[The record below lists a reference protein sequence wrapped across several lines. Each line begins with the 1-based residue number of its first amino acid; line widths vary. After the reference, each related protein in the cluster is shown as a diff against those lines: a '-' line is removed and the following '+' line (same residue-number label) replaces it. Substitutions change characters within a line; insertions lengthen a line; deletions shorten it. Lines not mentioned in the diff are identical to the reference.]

1 MRRSNL
7 LPFVMI
13 DELRLNLQKMM
24 KSICRMGG
32 LAAIV
37 FLSLCDCSAET
48 PTEASPFPPS
58 EMSYHAPK
66 IPNELNFCGER
77 IDLSNYYL
85 REKFDRELL
94 SFSYW
99 HSQVFL
105 LIKRANKFFPIIEP
119 ILKEKGIPDDFKY
132 LALIESNLDQRAQSP
147 AKAVGIWQIMPT
159 TGKEAG
165 LVVNDDIDERYNVE
179 KATRVACAMLKHT
192 HDVTGSWTLA
202 AAAYNTGHARVV
214 RQMEVQQTNNYFDM
228 LFSEET
234 NRYVFRIVMA
244 KYLMENP
251 QRMGFFLT
259 KEDLYYPV
267 ETESVRVDSSIENL
281 TDFAKERGINYQLL
295 KDSNPW
301 LRSNK
306 LPNKEQKEFYIKI
319 PKKEAL
325 EFNPNKGKVH
335 NPRWVTNP

>member
-1 MRRSNL
+1 MRNVCKIGGWATLVL
-7 LPFVMI
+7 LP
-13 DELRLNLQKMM
+13 
-24 KSICRMGG
+24 
-32 LAAIV
+32 
-37 FLSLCDCSAET
+37 LCNCSAEST
-48 PTEASPFPPS
+48 IETSPVHQS
-58 EMSYHAPK
+58 EMSYYAPK
-66 IPNELNFCGER
+66 IPKELSFCGEKV
-77 IDLSNYYL
+77 DLSNYYL
-85 REKFDRELL
+85 REKFDREML
-94 SFSYW
+94 SFAYW

-105 LIKRANKFFPIIEP
+105 FIKRANKFFPIIEP
-119 ILKEKGIPDDFKY
+119 ILKEKGIPEDFKY

-147 AKAVGIWQIMPT
+147 AKAVGIWQIMPA
-159 TGKEAG
+159 TGKDAG
-165 LVVNDDIDERYNVE
+165 LVVNDDIDERYNIE
-179 KATRVACAMLKHT
+179 KATRVACSMLKHT

-214 RQMEVQQTNNYFDM
+214 RQTDVQQTNNYFDM

-234 NRYVFRIVMA
+234 NRYVFRIIMA

-267 ETESVRVDSSIENL
+267 ETEVVRVDTTIENL
-281 TDFAKERGINYQLL
+281 TNFAKERGINYQLL

-306 LPNKEQKEFYIKI
+306 LPNKEQKEYFIKI

-325 EFNPNKGKVH
+325 EFNPEKGKVH
-335 NPRWVTNP
+335 QSNWVTNP

>member
-1 MRRSNL
+1 
-7 LPFVMI
+7 
-13 DELRLNLQKMM
+13 MM
-24 KSICRMGG
+24 KSLYRLGG
-32 LAAIV
+32 LATLAL
-37 FLSLCDCSAET
+37 LSLSDCTAQTANET
-48 PTEASPFPPS
+48 TPFPQM
-58 EMSYHAPK
+58 ETSYHAPK
-66 IPNELNFCGER
+66 IPSDLNFCGER

-105 LIKRANKFFPIIEP
+105 FIKRANKFFPIIEP

-147 AKAVGIWQIMPT
+147 AKAVGIWQIMPA
-159 TGKEAG
+159 TGKDAG
-165 LVVNDDIDERYNVE
+165 LIVNDDIDERYNLE
-179 KATRVACAMLKHT
+179 KATRVACSMLKHT

-214 RQMEVQQTNNYFDM
+214 RQVEVQQTNNYFDM

-251 QRMGFFLT
+251 QRLGFFLT

-267 ETESVRVDSSIENL
+267 ETESVRVDSTIENL

-306 LPNKEQKEFYIKI
+306 LPNKEQKEFFIKI
-319 PKKEAL
+319 PKKESL
-325 EFNPNKGKVH
+325 EFNPEKGKVH
-335 NPRWVTNP
+335 NPNWVTNP